1 MRTVCFVLV
10 CMGACASLRYGYG
23 MLRVSVVCMCVC
35 LRYVYGMVS
44 VRGYVHVCGFT
55 ACVMYVSCECGCA
68 CVWV

>member
-1 MRTVCFVLV
+1 
-10 CMGACASLRYGYG
+10 MGACASLRYGYG

-55 ACVMYVSCECGCA
+55 ACVMYV
-68 CVWV
+68 